1 MKTKLMIFF
10 ILGMML
16 ISCNPLTIKSDFD
29 PDGNFAAYKTYHWT
43 KMKSNNI
50 KTKIANMTP
59 FLRNRIRLMVEETLS
74 KKGLTSV
81 ENKKDADLLLALYFN
96 SKKKM
101 NVSHV
106 SVGYGYGP
114 WYYGGPVVSEYKE
127 GTMVIDF
134 VDAKKRELVWRGVA
148 SGIAHKDDYSEED
161 VKYIVNRIL
170 NQYPPDGHK

>member
-1 MKTKLMIFF
+1 MKMKLMIFF

-29 PDGNFAAYKTYHWT
+29 PDGDFAAYKTYHWV
-43 KMKSNNI
+43 KMKSNKI
-50 KTKIANMTP
+50 STKSMNMNP
-59 FLRNRIRLMVEETLS
+59 FMRKRIRKMVEDKLAE
-74 KKGLTSV
+74 KGLTSV
-81 ENKKDADLLLALYFN
+81 EDKKSSDLLLALYFN
-96 SKKKM
+96 SKRKL

-134 VDAKKRELVWRGVA
+134 VDAKKKELVWRGVA

-170 NQYPPDGHK
+170 NQYPPDGQ